1 MSIRTAFVKMMP
13 NQVAP
18 ILAMKIF

>member
-1 MSIRTAFVKMMP
+1 MSVRTAFVKMMP

-18 ILAMKIF
+18 ILAMQIF